1 MARPIDEFVAAWAAL
16 SGRDPSEGGEGGWRG
31 ISVAPAGNCGL
42 VAARRFPGNEEALLA
57 RFPLARLGP
66 SEHLPEGR
74 GFEIVKADPNG
85 DGMTWLAL
93 SRRES
98 GSTDLFTEMVGDVA
112 GAMDAAVP
120 DGEERVLKAMLRRV
134 RMWQAFMGKGARPL
148 GPEAEVGLAGE
159 ISFLSA
165 LLDAGVDAEI
175 ALEAWVGPDDA
186 PQDFVLG
193 DGAVEV
199 KATVSTAGFPAK
211 IGSLEQ
217 LDDSFLSPIFLAGIR
232 FAVGESGTTLPERVA
247 EIEERLASDP
257 TAVSLFRERTFA
269 AGYAESHS
277 DKYTRRFLDKEA
289 HVHVVADGFPRLV
302 RGNVPEGVSKALYEI
317 DLSRA
322 TAHRTDLNAAL
333 QKLGVI

>member
-16 SGRDPSEGGEGGWRG
+16 SDRDPGESGWRG
-31 ISVAPAGNCGL
+31 IPVTAAGVCGL

-57 RFPLARLGP
+57 RFPSARLGP

-74 GFEIVKADPNG
+74 GFEIVKADPKG
-85 DGMTWLAL
+85 DGKTWLAL

-98 GSTDLFTEMVGDVA
+98 GSVDLFAEMVGDVA

-120 DGEERVLKAMLRRV
+120 EGEERVLKAMLRRV

-165 LLDAGVDAEI
+165 LLDAGVDLEI

-193 DGAVEV
+193 EGAVEV
-199 KATVSTAGFPAK
+199 KATVACAGFPAK

-217 LDDSFLSPIFLAGIR
+217 LDDSILSPIFLVGIR
-232 FAVGESGTTLPERVA
+232 FSVDETGTTLPERIA
-247 EIEERLASDP
+247 ELEERLAPDP
-257 TAVSLFRERTFA
+257 AAVSAFRERTFA
-269 AGYAESHS
+269 AGYVAPHA
-277 DKYTRRFLDKEA
+277 DKYTRRFLEKEA
-289 HVHVVADGFPRLV
+289 HVHTVAGEFPRLL
-302 RGNVPEGVSKALYEI
+302 RNNVPEGVSKALYEI

-322 TAHRTDLNAAL
+322 SAHRTDLNAAL

>member
-1 MARPIDEFVAAWAAL
+1 MARPIDEFVAAWVAL
-16 SGRDPSEGGEGGWRG
+16 SGRDSGEGGWRG
-31 ISVAPAGNCGL
+31 IPVAPAGNCGL
-42 VAARRFPGNEEALLA
+42 VAARRFPGNEEALLV
-57 RFPLARLGP
+57 RFPNAHLGL
-66 SEHLPEGR
+66 SEHLPEGN
-74 GFEIVKADPNG
+74 GFEIIKADPNG
-85 DGMTWLAL
+85 DGKTWLAL

-120 DGEERVLKAMLRRV
+120 EGEERVLRAMLRRV
-134 RMWQAFMGKGARPL
+134 RMWQAFMGKGTRPL

-159 ISFLSA
+159 VSFLSA

-175 ALEAWVGPDDA
+175 ALESWVGPDDA

-193 DGAVEV
+193 NGAVEV
-199 KATVSTAGFPAK
+199 KATVSTAGFPVK

-232 FAVGESGTTLPERVA
+232 FAVNESGTTLPERVA
-247 EIEERLASDP
+247 EMEERLAADP
-257 TAVSLFRERTFA
+257 AAASAFRERTFA
-269 AGYAESHS
+269 AGYVDSHA

-289 HVHVVADGFPRLV
+289 HVHVVTDGFPRLV
-302 RGNVPEGVSKALYEI
+302 RGNVAAGVSKALYEI
-317 DLSRA
+317 ELSRV
-322 TAHRTDLNAAL
+322 TDHRTDLNAAL

>member
-1 MARPIDEFVAAWAAL
+1 MARPIDEFVAAWTAL
-16 SGRDPSEGGEGGWRG
+16 SGRDPGEGGWRG
-31 ISVAPAGNCGL
+31 IPVTPAGTCGL

-57 RFPLARLGP
+57 RFPSASLGP

-74 GFEIVKADPNG
+74 GFEIEKADPNG
-85 DGMTWLAL
+85 DGKTWLAL

-98 GSTDLFTEMVGDVA
+98 GSTDLFAEMVGDVA

-120 DGEERVLKAMLRRV
+120 EGEERVLKTMLRRV
-134 RMWQAFMGKGARPL
+134 RMWQAFMGKGTRPL

-175 ALEAWVGPDDA
+175 ALESWVGPDDA

-232 FAVGESGTTLPERVA
+232 FAVGESGTTLPERIA
-247 EIEERLASDP
+247 EMEERLAAADP
-257 TAVSLFRERTFA
+257 AVVSAFRERTFA
-269 AGYAESHS
+269 AGYADSHA

-289 HVHVVADGFPRLV
+289 HVHAVADGFPRLV
-302 RGNVPEGVSKALYEI
+302 RGNVPDGVLKALYEI
-317 DLSRA
+317 DLSCS
-322 TAHRTDLNAAL
+322 TAHRTDSNAAL

>member
-16 SGRDPSEGGEGGWRG
+16 SGRNLGDGGWRG
-31 ISVAPAGNCGL
+31 IPVTPAGACGL

-57 RFPLARLGP
+57 HFPSAHLSP

-74 GFEIVKADPNG
+74 GFEIIKADPNG
-85 DGMTWLAL
+85 DGKTWLAL

-98 GSTDLFTEMVGDVA
+98 GSADLFTEMVCDVA

-120 DGEERVLKAMLRRV
+120 EGEERVLKAMLRRV
-134 RMWQAFMGKGARPL
+134 RMWQAFMGKGSRPL
-148 GPEAEVGLAGE
+148 GPEAEVGLVGE

-165 LLDAGVDAEI
+165 LLDAGVDVEI
-175 ALEAWVGPDDA
+175 ALESWVGPNDA

-199 KATVSTAGFPAK
+199 KATVSTTGFAAK

-217 LDDSFLSPIFLAGIR
+217 LDDSSHSPIFLAGIR
-232 FAVGESGTTLPERVA
+232 FAVSESGTTLPERVA

-257 TAVSLFRERTFA
+257 AAVSAFRERTFA
-269 AGYAESHS
+269 AGYAESHA
-277 DKYTRRFLDKEA
+277 DKYTRRFLNKETDVCA
-289 HVHVVADGFPRLV
+289 VTEGFPRLV
-302 RGNVPEGVSKALYEI
+302 RGNVPVGVSQALYEI

-322 TAHRTDLNAAL
+322 TAHRTDLNVAL
-333 QKLGVI
+333 QTLGVI

>member
-16 SGRDPSEGGEGGWRG
+16 SGKDPGEGGWRG
-31 ISVAPAGNCGL
+31 IPVTPAGSCRL
-42 VAARRFPGNEEALLA
+42 LAARRFPGNEEALLA
-57 RFPLARLGP
+57 RFPSARLGP

-74 GFEIVKADPNG
+74 GFEIVRADPDG
-85 DGMTWLAL
+85 DGKTWLAL

-98 GSTDLFTEMVGDVA
+98 GSTDLFAEMVGDVA

-120 DGEERVLKAMLRRV
+120 EGEERVLKAMLRRV
-134 RMWQAFMGKGARPL
+134 RMWQAFMGKGASPL

-175 ALEAWVGPDDA
+175 ALESWVGPDDA
-186 PQDFVLG
+186 PQDFALG

-217 LDDSFLSPIFLAGIR
+217 LDDSFLSPLFLAGIR
-232 FAVGESGTTLPERVA
+232 FAVVESGTTLPERVA
-247 EIEERLASDP
+247 ELEKMLSADP
-257 TAVSLFRERTFA
+257 GAVSAFRERTFA
-269 AGYAESHS
+269 AGYAESHA
-277 DKYTRRFLDKEA
+277 DKYTRRFLDKET
-289 HVHVVADGFPRLV
+289 HVHAVTDGFPRLV
-302 RGNVPEGVSKALYEI
+302 RGNVPEGVSKSLYEI
-317 DLSRA
+317 DLGRA
-322 TAHRTDLNAAL
+322 AAHRTDLKAAL

>member
-1 MARPIDEFVAAWAAL
+1 MGMARPIDEFVAAWVAL
-16 SGRDPSEGGEGGWRG
+16 SGRDPGEGGWRG
-31 ISVAPAGNCGL
+31 IPVAPAGNCGL

-57 RFPLARLGP
+57 RFPSARLGL
-66 SEHLPEGR
+66 SEPLPEGR

-85 DGMTWLAL
+85 DGKTWLAL

-98 GSTDLFTEMVGDVA
+98 GSTDLFAEMVGDVA

-120 DGEERVLKAMLRRV
+120 EGEERVLRAMLRRV
-134 RMWQAFMGKGARPL
+134 RMWQAFMGKGTRPL
-148 GPEAEVGLAGE
+148 GPEAEVGLVGE

-175 ALEAWVGPDDA
+175 ALESWVGPDDA

-193 DGAVEV
+193 NGAVEV

-247 EIEERLASDP
+247 EMEERLAADP
-257 TAVSLFRERTFA
+257 AAASAFRERTFA
-269 AGYAESHS
+269 AGYVDSHA

-289 HVHVVADGFPRLV
+289 HVHTVTDGFPRLV
-302 RGNVPEGVSKALYEI
+302 RGNIPAGVSKALYEI
-317 DLSRA
+317 DLSRV
-322 TAHRTDLNAAL
+322 TGHRTDLKAAL
-333 QKLGVI
+333 QELGVI

>member
-16 SGRDPSEGGEGGWRG
+16 SGRDPGEGGWRG
-31 ISVAPAGNCGL
+31 ISVTPAGSCGL

-98 GSTDLFTEMVGDVA
+98 GSTDLFAEMVGDVA

-120 DGEERVLKAMLRRV
+120 EGEEQVLKAMLRRV

-159 ISFLSA
+159 ISLLSA
-165 LLDAGVDAEI
+165 LLDAGIDAEI
-175 ALEAWVGPDDA
+175 ALESWVGPDDA

-217 LDDSFLSPIFLAGIR
+217 LDDSILSPIFLAGIR

-247 EIEERLASDP
+247 EMEDRLVSDP
-257 TAVSLFRERTFA
+257 AVVSVFRERTFA
-269 AGYAESHS
+269 AGYADSHA
-277 DKYTRRFLDKEA
+277 DKYTRRFLDKDTNVYA
-289 HVHVVADGFPRLV
+289 VADGFPRLV